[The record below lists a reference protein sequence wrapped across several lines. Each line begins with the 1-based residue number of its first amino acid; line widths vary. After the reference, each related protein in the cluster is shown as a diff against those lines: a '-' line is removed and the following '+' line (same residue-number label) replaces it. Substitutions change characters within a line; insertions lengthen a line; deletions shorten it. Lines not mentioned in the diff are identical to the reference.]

1 MIKLIG
7 LNIKQ
12 IIDEN
17 IKSIIIF
24 LALFAVKMTK
34 KMQRYKQKLKKS
46 RVVVCLI

>member
-17 IKSIIIF
+17 IKSIS
-24 LALFAVKMTK
+24 
-34 KMQRYKQKLKKS
+34 YKS
-46 RVVVCLI
+46 TSYVFDH